1 MPTFP
6 ALGARMP
13 VVAFLAAIGE
23 WRSGNCWVYPRL
35 KCLIYRPFGS
45 FHKRLFVLA
54 SETFY
59 DFVFCFLPRLPLIPA
74 QRRIALFLPLGCS
87 CFSMQSAS
95 MNLCMG
101 AIDPFG
107 WDWPSVFF

>member
-1 MPTFP
+1 MP
-6 ALGARMP
+6 LGVLEM
-13 VVAFLAAIGE
+13 LDI
-23 WRSGNCWVYPRL
+23 S
-35 KCLIYRPFGS
+35 PFRES

-74 QRRIALFLPLGCS
+74 QRCIALFLPLSCS
-87 CFSMQSAS
+87 CFSTQSAS

-101 AIDPFG
+101 ATDPFG